1 MKYLYKKEH
10 IIYKNAEETE
20 EKDEIAIILNT
31 FIQKIIEED
40 TEISNEDIIK
50 LINDYVLLNCPQCAY

>member
-1 MKYLYKKEH
+1 MKYLYKKDH